1 MNPPVFR
8 LLGAALLIAGCLHAA
23 APELDHLFPA
33 AVQQG
38 VTNAIALV
46 GTLDPWPPSL
56 WADDPGIRF
65 LPATNAPSLSVI
77 VDATVPAGPHWIRA
91 HSPQGASSPRL
102 LIVTPH
108 PLVLEHEPNDDF
120 RKAQPLDSLPTVV
133 EGRLEKSG
141 DVDSFSME
149 VRSGQTLVAW
159 VDAYTLMTP
168 LDMAMRVLDERGN
181 QVAWNHDSVRSFDP
195 ALSWTAPVSGKVIVQ
210 VFGFSYPADSDV
222 RFAGSARGIYRL
234 HLSTGPVLQ
243 HTLPLGAQRG
253 TNTSLTLHGWNL
265 ESAPAPVAFRPVE
278 RDSGRPGFAEFQPT
292 GFRDAI
298 ELPVGDGPERVES
311 EPNDTREQAGA
322 VEIPGAVSGDLN
334 HAEDVDRFRFV
345 AKKGEAITLEVQA
358 TRLGFPL
365 DSWLAVEDASGKEL
379 VRNDDATGADPR
391 IEWTPTQDGIH
402 YAVVGNL
409 VHTGGT
415 DLRYRLQLRHPSP
428 ELQSTVADHAF
439 SVEAGKTTEIK
450 VTLTRIQGFNAP
462 LRLRAT
468 GLPTDVEALPVEV
481 AATAAD
487 AVLKLVAKTNA
498 APFSGPIR
506 ILATE
511 TGSGREHQVVHS
523 LAATGEN
530 NGVPQ
535 GFSRLLRERIADL
548 WLTVPPPAPAKPA
561 AK

>member
-1 MNPPVFR
+1 MNPPALR
-8 LLGAALLIAGCLHAA
+8 RLGAALLIAGRLHAA
-23 APELDHLFPA
+23 APVLEHAFPA
-33 AVQQG
+33 AVQLG

-46 GTLDPWPPSL
+46 GTVDPWPPSL

-65 LPATNAPSLSVI
+65 VPATNAPSVAVI
-77 VDATVPAGPHWIRA
+77 VDAAVPAGPHWIRA
-91 HSPQGASSPRL
+91 HSLQGASSPRL

-108 PLVLEHEPNDDF
+108 PLVLENEPNDDF
-120 RKAQPLDSLPTVV
+120 RKAQPVDSLPAVV

-141 DVDSFSME
+141 DVDSYSIQ
-149 VRSGQTLVAW
+149 VRRGQTLVAW

-195 ALSWTAPVSGKVIVQ
+195 ALSWTAPFSGRVVVQ

-222 RFAGSARGIYRL
+222 RFAGSPRGIYRL

-253 TNTSLTLHGWNL
+253 TNTPLALHGWNL
-265 ESAPAPVAFRPVE
+265 GSAPAPVAFCPVE
-278 RDSGRPGFAEFQPT
+278 RDAGRPGFAEFQPA

-311 EPNDTREQAGA
+311 EPNDTREQAGT
-322 VEIPGAVSGDLN
+322 VEIPEAVSGDLN
-334 HAEDVDRFRFV
+334 RAEDVDRFRLV

-365 DSWLAVEDASGKEL
+365 DSWIAVEDAAGREL
-379 VRNDDATGADPR
+379 VRNDDASGADPR

-409 VHTGGT
+409 LHTGGT
-415 DLRYRLQLRHPSP
+415 DLRYRLQLRRPGP
-428 ELQSTVADHAF
+428 ELQCTVADHAF
-439 SVEAGKTTEIK
+439 SVEAGKTNEIK
-450 VTLTRIQGFNAP
+450 VTLTRSHGFNAP
-462 LRLRAT
+462 LRLHAS
-468 GLPTDVEALPVEV
+468 GLPSDVEASPVEL
-481 AATAAD
+481 ASAAAD
-487 AVLKLVAKTNA
+487 GVLKVVAKTNA

-548 WLTVPPPAPAKPA
+548 WLTVPPPTPAQPA